1 MNFAEISSIIFFCVE
16 LPSNVL
22 NFSRIMFK
30 LLFVTTL
37 TSSLDFE
44 ANFQI
49 ESQGL
54 NARLMD
60 ALTPFSLHKD
70 PMSQG
75 CIRF

>member
-1 MNFAEISSIIFFCVE
+1 MYFVDNFF
-16 LPSNVL
+16 VL
-22 NFSRIMFK
+22 SFSRIMFK

-49 ESQGL
+49 ESQAL
-54 NARLMD
+54 NLRLMD
-60 ALTPFSLHKD
+60 ALPPFSLPKD